1 MAGLDAFGVI
11 LERGEGAAGSTTYVP
26 IANLSNLEGPESER
40 ETYDVTAHDSADG
53 WREFVG
59 GLKDGGE
66 VTAEVNYDPREHD
79 TLLADYEISQPIPW
93 RVTWPT
99 GDAWEITAILSGF
112 NPEAPVDDKLAAEIT
127 LKVSGKPAI
136 VPAEDGAAV

>member
-11 LERGEGAAGSTTYVP
+11 LERGEGAPPTYVP

-40 ETYDVTAHDSADG
+40 ETYDVTAHDSPDG

-66 VTAEVNYDPREHD
+66 VTAEVNYDPRDHD

-93 RVTWPT
+93 RITWPT
-99 GDAWEITAILSGF
+99 GDAWEIKAILSGF
-112 NPEAPVDDKLAAEIT
+112 SPEAPVDDKLAAEIT
-127 LKVSGKPAI
+127 LKASGKPEI
-136 VPAEDGAAV
+136 VPSETAPA